1 MKSTSAYPRT
11 ISTPASPN
19 QGEAATPVPPVPET
33 FFREERRKISNEKKN
48 PKDFGLAA
56 DAGPGR
62 DGAPLWGVGSCARRQ
77 NHH

>member
-33 FFREERRKISNEKKN
+33 FFREERRKISNEKK
-48 PKDFGLAA
+48 KTVVVKTDHSAVIA
-56 DAGPGR
+56 D
-62 DGAPLWGVGSCARRQ
+62 LKYVYFCADYVSV
-77 NHH
+77 